1 MPPTEPSPRHQCLIY
16 EGAPSKLLPTLAA
29 ITLEKLQ
36 QNRRC
41 LYLNSPPM
49 VAGMRSYLA
58 AAGVDVAH
66 EVQKGSLILTSDQRH
81 LAAGRFDVERMMR
94 TLEDALN
101 QSLLDG
107 YDGLW
112 ATGDMTWEL
121 GFEKEPSRLME
132 YEWRLEKMFHQRP
145 ELSGICQYHADTLPR
160 EMMRQSLLVHPSIFV
175 NETLSLIN
183 PYYLH
188 SEARANEPDYS
199 ASLDPVITRLCES
212 GDLGQA

>member
-1 MPPTEPSPRHQCLIY
+1 MPPMEPAPRHQCLIY
-16 EGAPSKLLPTLAA
+16 EGAPSKLLPSLAA

-66 EVQKGSLILTSDQRH
+66 EVEKGSLILTSDQRH

-107 YDGLW
+107 YAGLW

-121 GFEKEPSRLME
+121 GFEKESSRLME

-145 ELSGICQYHADTLPR
+145 ELSGICQYHADTLPS
-160 EMMRQSLLVHPSIFV
+160 EMMRQSLLIHPSIFLSQ
-175 NETLSLIN
+175 TLSFLN
-183 PYYLH
+183 PHYMCPESFLH
-188 SEARANEPDYS
+188 EAAQNTQ
-199 ASLDPVITRLCES
+199 LDAVIRRICES
-212 GDLGQA
+212 GTLSEA